1 MHKQSVVVTP
11 AMSERRHALPSGPA
25 TAGPANTPHRAPPQ
39 IYRGAFLAHD
49 ITRFCKAAC
58 LTNVPLLVVPASK
71 EKAGRFQAA
80 PFPARI
86 GSAKAQAML
95 SISNISYSVEG
106 RPLLEGASANIPTG
120 HKVGLV
126 GRNGT
131 GKTTLFRLIRGELAL
146 EGGEISLPS
155 RARIGGVAQE
165 VPSSDTSLL
174 DTVLE
179 ADTERAALMAEA
191 DRATDPG
198 RIAEIQTRLSDID
211 AWSAEGRA
219 SAILKGL
226 GFDAEAQRR
235 PCSDFSGGWRMR
247 VALAG
252 VLFAQPDLLLL
263 DEPTNYLDLEGALWL
278 EEYLKKYPHTVMI
291 ISHDR
296 GLLNRAVGAILHL
309 EGRKLTF
316 YQGPYDQFARQRAEQ
331 RALAVSESRKQDAR
345 RAHLQAFVDRF
356 KAKAS
361 KAKQAQSRV
370 KMLEKMT
377 PITPPE
383 EARAQVFTFPEP
395 EELSPPII
403 NLEEAAVGYGG
414 PAILKHLNLRI
425 DQDDRIALLGRNGEG
440 KSTLS
445 KLLAGKLAPMH
456 GTLVRSSKLRIGYF
470 AQHQV
475 DELHIDETPLQH
487 VMRQRPGEGQP
498 KLRARLA
505 GFGLGADQAD
515 TAVARLSGGQ
525 KARLSLLLATLDA
538 PHLLILDEPTNHL
551 DIESREALVNA
562 LTDYSG
568 AVILVSHDM
577 HLLSLVADRLW
588 LVKDGRVAPYEDDL
602 EAYRAMLLQGDEKPK
617 EKSKLEKPK
626 RTASREDIANL
637 RTEVRKCEE
646 RLEKLND
653 MRDKLAKKLADPAL
667 YEPGMGSQ
675 AETWQKKYAEVMGAL
690 DRAEA
695 LWLNAQEKLEQA
707 AH

>member
-1 MHKQSVVVTP
+1 MLKI
-11 AMSERRHALPSGPA
+11 E
-25 TAGPANTPHRAPPQ
+25 
-39 IYRGAFLAHD
+39 D
-49 ITRFCKAAC
+49 IT
-58 LTNVPLLVVPASK
+58 
-71 EKAGRFQAA
+71 
-80 PFPARI
+80 
-86 GSAKAQAML
+86 
-95 SISNISYSVEG
+95 YSVEG
-106 RPLLEGASANIPTG
+106 RPLFEGASATIPTG

-126 GRNGT
+126 GRNGA

-146 EGGEISLPS
+146 EGGAISIPS

-165 VPSSDTSLL
+165 VPSSATSLL
-174 DTVLE
+174 ETVLQ
-179 ADTERAALMAEA
+179 ADTERAALLAESDTA
-191 DRATDPG
+191 HDPH
-198 RIAEIQTRLSDID
+198 RIAEIQARLADID

-226 GFDAEAQRR
+226 GFDAEAQQR

-252 VLFAQPDLLLL
+252 VLFAQPDYLLL

-278 EEYLKKYPHTVMI
+278 ESYLAKYPHTVLI

-296 GLLNRAVGAILHL
+296 GLLNRAVQGILHL
-309 EGRKLTF
+309 DNRQLT
-316 YQGPYDQFARQRAEQ
+316 YWQGGYDQFARQMAERRAVLQAE
-331 RALAVSESRKQDAR
+331 AKKQEAR
-345 RAHLQAFVDRF
+345 RAHLQSFVDRF

-361 KAKQAQSRV
+361 KAVQAQSRV

-377 PITPPE
+377 PITAPE
-383 EARAQVFTFPEP
+383 DAKKVVFTFPAP

-403 NLEEAAVGYGG
+403 NIEGGAVGYGG
-414 PAILKHLNLRI
+414 PPILRKLSLRI

-445 KLLAGKLAPMH
+445 KLLAGKLTPCEGKM
-456 GTLVRSSKLRIGYF
+456 TKSSKLRIGYF

-487 VMRQRPGEGQP
+487 VMRLRPAEGQP

-505 GFGLGADQAD
+505 SFGLMADQAE
-515 TAVARLSGGQ
+515 TVVGRLSGGQ

-551 DIESREALVNA
+551 DIESREALVEA
-562 LTDYSG
+562 LTEYSG

-588 LVKDGRVAPYEDDL
+588 LVKGGAVTPYTEDL
-602 EAYRAMLLQGDEKPK
+602 EAYRRQLLAGDEAEKPAPKPVEKPK
-617 EKSKLEKPK
+617 K
-626 RTASREDIANL
+626 ASRDEVLAL
-637 RTEVRKCEE
+637 KAEVRKCED
-646 RLEKLND
+646 RLAKLNE
-653 MRDKLAKKLADPAL
+653 MRDRLATKLADPAL
-667 YEPGMGSQ
+667 YEDVRKG
-675 AETWQKKYAEVMGAL
+675 ELDTWNKKYAEVMDGL

-695 LWLNAQEKLEQA
+695 MWLSAQEKLDA
-707 AH
+707 AG